1 MKFLNNI
8 FKILKKDK
16 YNQKIDDLIVSLTSY
31 PDRINIVHKV
41 IESLLNQTIKPEK
54 IILWLA
60 DSQFPNKE
68 NDLPK
73 ELLDLRNDIFEI
85 DWCDD
90 IRSYKKLIPTL
101 KKYPDKVII
110 TCDDDVIYKNNCIEL
125 LYKAYL
131 EDKNT
136 IWCHRGHYIKNK
148 KNAILPYC
156 NWIKCV
162 NYNKPTYNILQTG
175 VGAVLYPSNCF
186 YKDVL
191 DEKLFMDIAYD
202 TDDIWFWGMA
212 VLNNFKIGVVR
223 KNIATT
229 NPIIKNDKNTLW
241 EVNQTGRNDENI
253 ARILR
258 KYPQIMNKLDKRLPF
273 LLRLKKLFSFDYV
286 NNHIVIKFLG
296 ISLKFKYKKK

>member
-1 MKFLNNI
+1 MTNKT
-8 FKILKKDK
+8 DE
-16 YNQKIDDLIVSLTSY
+16 LIVSLTTY
-31 PDRINIVHKV
+31 PERINIVSKT
-41 IESLLNQTIKPEK
+41 IKSLLNQTVQAQK

-60 DSQFPNKE
+60 EEQFPNKE
-68 NDLPK
+68 QDLP
-73 ELLDLRNDIFEI
+73 EDLLNLRNDIFEI
-85 DWCDD
+85 EWCND
-90 IRSYKKLIPTL
+90 IRSYKKLIPAL
-101 KKYPDKVII
+101 KKYPNKVIV
-110 TCDDDVIYKNNCIEL
+110 TCDDDVIYKSNCIEL

-136 IWCHRGHYIKNK
+136 IWCHRGHYIKIR

-202 TDDIWFWGMA
+202 TDDIWFWAMA
-212 VLNNFKIGVVR
+212 VLNNVKIGVV
-223 KNIATT
+223 KNNIPGI
-229 NPIIKNDKNTLW
+229 NEIIKGNVNSLW
-241 EVNQTGRNDENI
+241 AVNQKGRNDENI

-296 ISLKFKYKKK
+296 ISLKFKYKKNK